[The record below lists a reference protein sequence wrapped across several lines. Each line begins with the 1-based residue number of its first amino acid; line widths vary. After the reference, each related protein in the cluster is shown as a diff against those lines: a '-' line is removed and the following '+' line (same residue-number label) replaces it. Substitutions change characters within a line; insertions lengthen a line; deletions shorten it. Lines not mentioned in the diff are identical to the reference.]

1 MSCDPHRYIARSGTE
16 YWPLYSCVR
25 GRGGTSNGARVF
37 GTNFTTSWDTRTG
50 GTEGSLILSFLYK
63 TDWLWVALL
72 LSVGY

>member
-1 MSCDPHRYIARSGTE
+1 MSCDPHRYIAQSGTE
-16 YWPLYSCVR
+16 YWPLYSCVC
-25 GRGGTSNGARVF
+25 GRGGTSNGARVS
-37 GTNFTTSWDTRTG
+37 GTNLTTSWDTRTG